1 MRCRAHETE
10 NHEFHKGIADLA
22 ASIFLHMRSTQS
34 VRPHIAI
41 CGDMGSYAKP
51 PVFEAVAQ
59 GVAAEDDGLA
69 LHAFNCLELNKLM
82 VRTRSGITD
91 QNRCLVTLSSRQH

>member
-69 LHAFNCLELNKLM
+69 FNCLALNNSM

-91 QNRCLVTLSSRQH
+91 PK